1 MKKVINFY
9 KRQISKLSGYD
20 EKEFY
25 AKFPDR
31 IVYDADVARY
41 ARKHLRLIDFLDF
54 RKVATAIIWSFIILQ
69 ADKNE
74 DFSDIMNRN
83 QKFKF

>member
-1 MKKVINFY
+1 MGKVINFY
-9 KRQISKLSGYD
+9 KRQVSKLRGYD

-25 AKFPDR
+25 AKFPDG

-54 RKVATAIIWSFIILQ
+54 RKVATAILWSFTILQ

-74 DFSDIMNRN
+74 DFSDIMNQN